1 MFLIGKGNLSMATLG
16 VNIDHVATL
25 RQQRGTIY
33 PDPVE
38 AAFIVQNA
46 GADQLT
52 VHLREDRRHI
62 QERDIKLLKEIL
74 QIPLNLE
81 IGNTHEM
88 IDFACCIKPF
98 MVTLVPEKREEKT
111 TEGGLNLEEYFDQL
125 KESINLLQK
134 NEIPVSLFIEPN
146 LRDITLAK
154 NLGVEMIEIHT
165 GKYAD
170 SEGREK
176 QKEFE
181 KIVTATK
188 FALDNKIQV
197 HAGHGLNY
205 QNAHKI
211 AQINGIS
218 DLNIGHS
225 IIAYA
230 LFVGLE
236 KAVREMKKLIS

>member
-1 MFLIGKGNLSMATLG
+1 MATLG

-25 RQQRGTIY
+25 RQQRGTKY

-88 IDFACCIKPF
+88 IDFACFIKPF

-125 KESINLLQK
+125 KESINLLQM
-134 NEIPVSLFIEPN
+134 NSIPVSLFIEPS
-146 LRDITLAK
+146 LKDITLTK
-154 NLGVEMIEIHT
+154 NLGAKMIELHT

-170 SEGREK
+170 SEGLEAQREY
-176 QKEFE
+176 E
-181 KIVTATK
+181 KIVAATE
-188 FALDNKIQV
+188 FALENKIQV

-205 QNAHKI
+205 QNAQKI
-211 AQINGIS
+211 AKIKGIS

-225 IIAYA
+225 IVSYA

>member
-1 MFLIGKGNLSMATLG
+1 MFQIGKGNLSMATLG

-25 RQQRGTIY
+25 RQQRGTKY

-38 AAFIVQNA
+38 AAFQVQNA

-62 QERDIKLLKEIL
+62 QERDIKLLKDIL

-81 IGNTHEM
+81 IGNTSEM
-88 IDFACCIKPF
+88 LEIACSIIPQ

-111 TEGGLNLEEYFDQL
+111 TEGGLNLENYFAQL
-125 KESINLLQK
+125 KESVQLLHSYH
-134 NEIPVSLFIEPN
+134 IAVSLFIEPS
-146 LRDITLAK
+146 LKDIDLAK
-154 NLGVEMIEIHT
+154 SIGVKMIELHT

-170 SEGREK
+170 SNET
-176 QKEFE
+176 
-181 KIVTATK
+181 KIVDEFVKIEKAASY
-188 FALDNKIQV
+188 ALQQQLQV

-205 QNAHKI
+205 FNAKKI
-211 AQINGIS
+211 ANIKGIS

-225 IIAYA
+225 IISYA

-236 KAVREMKKLIS
+236 KAVREMKAIIS

>member
-1 MFLIGKGNLSMATLG
+1 MATLG

-25 RQQRGTIY
+25 RQQRGTKY

-146 LRDITLAK
+146 LRDISLAK

-170 SEGREK
+170 SDGREK

-205 QNAHKI
+205 QNAYQI
-211 AQINGIS
+211 AQIKGIS

>member
-25 RQQRGTIY
+25 RQQRGTKY

-38 AAFIVQNA
+38 AAFIVQSA

-88 IDFACCIKPF
+88 IDFACFIKPF

-125 KESINLLQK
+125 EESINLLQM
-134 NEIPVSLFIEPN
+134 NSIPVSLFIEPS
-146 LRDITLAK
+146 LQDISLTKKLGAK
-154 NLGVEMIEIHT
+154 MIELHT

-170 SEGREK
+170 SEGLEA

-181 KIVTATK
+181 KIVIATE
-188 FALDNKIQV
+188 FALENNIQV

-211 AQINGIS
+211 AKIKGIS

-225 IIAYA
+225 IVSYA

>member
-1 MFLIGKGNLSMATLG
+1 MATLG

-25 RQQRGTIY
+25 RQQRGTKY

-170 SEGREK
+170 SDGREK

-205 QNAHKI
+205 QNAYQI
-211 AQINGIS
+211 AQIKGIS

>member
-25 RQQRGTIY
+25 RQQRGTKY

-170 SEGREK
+170 SDGREK

-205 QNAHKI
+205 QNAYQIAKI
-211 AQINGIS
+211 KGIS

>member
-25 RQQRGTIY
+25 RQQRGTKY

-170 SEGREK
+170 SDGREK

-205 QNAHKI
+205 QNAYQI
-211 AQINGIS
+211 AQIKGIS